1 MENLW
6 KGLDTLQTKTS
17 NPVDLVKEQ
26 STFLREG
33 TREALKLDI
42 AETLRLGPK
51 TKEVL
56 KKVNIDNQF
65 SYRVSLT
72 SAYLQ
77 EYFYN
82 IFTFFYDITS
92 YPMVVTVPKEIGTE
106 VTSILGAV
114 DVIDETETR
123 MYFKVSDE
131 DAFVSVMANIFNSE
145 NARMVM
151 TNIKAIVGK
160 CVEDEE

>member
-1 MENLW
+1 
-6 KGLDTLQTKTS
+6 
-17 NPVDLVKEQ
+17 
-26 STFLREG
+26 
-33 TREALKLDI
+33 
-42 AETLRLGPK
+42 
-51 TKEVL
+51 
-56 KKVNIDNQF
+56 
-65 SYRVSLT
+65 
-72 SAYLQ
+72 
-77 EYFYN
+77 
-82 IFTFFYDITS
+82 
-92 YPMVVTVPKEIGTE
+92 MVVTVPKEIGTE

>member
-77 EYFYN
+77 EYSYN
-82 IFTFFYDITS
+82 IFTFFMI
-92 YPMVVTVPKEIGTE
+92 
-106 VTSILGAV
+106 
-114 DVIDETETR
+114 
-123 MYFKVSDE
+123 
-131 DAFVSVMANIFNSE
+131 
-145 NARMVM
+145 
-151 TNIKAIVGK
+151 
-160 CVEDEE
+160 